1 MQIGY
6 MQIRLIKK
14 YFSINKIEIVHNQL
28 ITNYKKVEQKFSLF
42 ITEAKIHK
50 LFNMFS
56 IC

>member
-1 MQIGY
+1 MHIGY

>member
-28 ITNYKKVEQKFSLF
+28 ITNYKKVEQKIINFHN
-42 ITEAKIHK
+42 KIINH
-50 LFNMFS
+50 L
-56 IC
+56 ILL